1 MTIVPALMFLFG
13 KSNWWFPDWLDKHL
27 PHLSAGGDEAVPE
40 PAIEPSRPEPDPL
53 PV

>member
-1 MTIVPALMFLFG
+1 MFLFG
-13 KSNWWFPDWLDKHL
+13 KANWWFPDWLDRHL
-27 PHLSAGGDEAVPE
+27 PHLSAGGEQPEPE